1 MKTRLGFSIHFILS
15 QSFNINNAWKF
26 YQNNLRK
33 LCWPGHVPGDR
44 ISLTSK
50 KLPRAFSSTLQ
61 PSLMYFVEKD
71 SKDKLLRRAQGKKTD
86 PSFVSILKN
95 ACSCFWH
102 GIAHASPLNLIVVVQ
117 SDSCD
122 RHMNSKF
129 ARAMASCSRFHLLEV
144 KVSLKWYVS
153 TSKKGKEK
161 HSSSDLCY
169 QDASSFGSALS
180 RCSIFWQVVQAGSAN
195 LAS

>member
-1 MKTRLGFSIHFILS
+1 MLARACTRRQHFTHFKKSFHELSFRLYNLHWCILL
-15 QSFNINNAWKF
+15 K
-26 YQNNLRK
+26 RT
-33 LCWPGHVPGDR
+33 PR
-44 ISLTSK
+44 ISFFGGHK
-50 KLPRAFSSTLQ
+50 ARKQLPLLST
-61 PSLMYFVEKD
+61 FW
-71 SKDKLLRRAQGKKTD
+71 KT
-86 PSFVSILKN
+86 PAAAAAS
-95 ACSCFWH
+95 
-102 GIAHASPLNLIVVVQ
+102 GTAHASPLNLIVVVQ